1 MEERESVDPGAHQT
15 RRQGGSAAQMIRVK
29 AEPGQ
34 LTVQGHADYGPAGQD
49 IVCAAA
55 SALMLAL
62 AERLQEKNLVRE
74 LVMRPGYMHID
85 TRGAEREM
93 ELVKCGLRQ
102 LQRRFPQCVE
112 VSEEVSHFSR

>member
-1 MEERESVDPGAHQT
+1 
-15 RRQGGSAAQMIRVK
+15 MIRVK
-29 AEPGQ
+29 AEPGR

-55 SALMLAL
+55 SAL
-62 AERLQEKNLVRE
+62 
-74 LVMRPGYMHID
+74 MRPGYMHID